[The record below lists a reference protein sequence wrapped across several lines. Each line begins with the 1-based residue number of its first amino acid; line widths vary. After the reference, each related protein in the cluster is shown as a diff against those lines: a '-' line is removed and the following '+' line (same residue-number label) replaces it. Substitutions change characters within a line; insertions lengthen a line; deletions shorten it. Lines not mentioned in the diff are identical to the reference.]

1 MKAAGINLCR
11 RLSPCESKTHF
22 RIANECTVHQAEH
35 LSCAASQN
43 YPGPAQRS
51 TGFLKPSSDDED
63 STPAWK
69 KRSGPVKEVDSVKK
83 QQEKEKSPEKTR
95 SANQGGDKVTAAVER
110 YCNLT

>member
-1 MKAAGINLCR
+1 M
-11 RLSPCESKTHF
+11 
-22 RIANECTVHQAEH
+22 VHQAEH
-35 LSCAASQN
+35 LSCAAPEN

-69 KRSGPVKEVDSVKK
+69 KRSRPVKEVDSVKK
-83 QQEKEKSPEKTR
+83 QQENEMSPEKTR
-95 SANQGGDKVTAAVER
+95 TANQGEDKVTATLER